1 MRSLLVALQ
10 KWPDP
15 GHFSAQ
21 KSPDPPLFHFVKR
34 GGSGDFYKATRRRR
48 FAAGWSSKKR
58 KKRTKGKVCSLLS
71 LGPSRTRTYNYVVM
85 SNVFYLLNYKP
96 QPFLVYSIVFIFLS
110 VCLFDY
116 KKTQEKT
123 KVEGQI
129 SGEDSEVMRFF
140 L

>member
-1 MRSLLVALQ
+1 
-10 KWPDP
+10 
-15 GHFSAQ
+15 
-21 KSPDPPLFHFVKR
+21 
-34 GGSGDFYKATRRRR
+34 
-48 FAAGWSSKKR
+48 
-58 KKRTKGKVCSLLS
+58 
-71 LGPSRTRTYNYVVM
+71 M